1 MRVLSG
7 IQPTGNLHL
16 GNYLGA
22 IRNWVAMQDEMPA
35 ADAATGNAESRCFFF
50 LADMHSISEHLS
62 PADRLTNVRDMTA
75 ALVAC
80 GIDPERSVLFNQ
92 ARVPAHAELQWLL
105 NGTARMGWLNRMTQW
120 KDKAGKNREGA
131 SVALFT
137 YPVLQAADVLLY
149 QATHVPVGEDQ
160 KQHLELTRDVAIKF
174 NADFGVELFT
184 LPDPYIPKESARIM
198 SLRDGTAKMS
208 KSDPSDMS
216 RVNLT
221 DDDDTIGQKIRKAKT
236 DPEPLP
242 TQALDL
248 AGRPEAQ
255 NLVGIYA
262 TLTGSTPDAVCA
274 QFAGQGFGAFKP
286 ALADVLI
293 ARLAPIR
300 QRYMALRDDHATLDA
315 ILIAGAEKAAAAAE
329 PTLRGAYEAMGL
341 MR

>member
-22 IRNWVAMQDEMPA
+22 IRNWVRMQDEMSG
-35 ADAATGNAESRCFFF
+35 DSRCFFF
-50 LADMHSISEHLS
+50 LADMHSITVHETREQ
-62 PADRLTNVRDMTA
+62 RLANVRDMTA

-92 ARVPAHAELQWLL
+92 ARVPAHAELCWLL
-105 NGTARMGWLNRMTQW
+105 NGTARIGWLNRMTQF

-131 SVALFT
+131 SVGLYV

-174 NADFGVELFT
+174 NTDFGVELFT

-216 RVNLT
+216 RINLT
-221 DDDDTIGQKIRKAKT
+221 DDNELIGQKVRKAKT

-242 TQALDL
+242 SEAAGLE
-248 AGRPEAQ
+248 GRPEAQ

-262 TLTGSTPDAVCA
+262 TLTESTPDAVCA

-300 QRYMALRDDHATLDA
+300 ERYVALKGDHAALDA
-315 ILIAGAEKAAAAAE
+315 ILTKGAEKASAAAE